1 VHPTPAGKRGRAAE
15 QLCAIAV
22 DLLTSE
28 GLRRTDE
35 PNPRWFFHDGNLW
48 TFDKRG
54 LHAALKKHLSRQ
66 IADGVLKLG
75 KPRDADV
82 SDLLAWAGHL
92 IDCGKV
98 ESAALTE
105 AEVGDML
112 SRGRKMIV
120 LNGGAIDLAG
130 DVPKLCRPVPK
141 DALVLKEEVVDAPCP
156 ERLENLPDT
165 ANIKEIFETSFGA
178 HWVIF
183 IDIVVQTLRGYAHKV
198 AAVAH
203 STARCTLKS
212 NVVALLAHALSGTRC
227 ANDADKY
234 MIGRAW
240 CSSASSRKTPMKE
253 TCATEYGSAFI
264 RSFDDVDVNQVC
276 MASILA
282 EQNPTRVQT
291 VAGFKR
297 TGLAPMYVITT
308 NRDPEA
314 IFANTPTP
322 AEADKIYCFDLDGNI
337 FARPVDSLSD
347 EEKER
352 RKKVEERFLILN
364 GLKPGTRALKQATA
378 LEFVALVV
386 SWLTGKMEAERAQ
399 AAELAPS
406 ITLSSRRRAAQQQ
419 LASAVQ
425 NTGDP
430 LERLRNWLAENRGR
444 FIQVAGAQLKRG
456 DIYTAAGVGV
466 FTAGGGKST
475 KAAGIL
481 NAWVSAHFTGAT
493 PEQTGGKAGYKGLR
507 LLPAAAVSRGVDTMD
522 ESGVPDDVSFVG
534 FPRTDP

>member
-1 VHPTPAGKRGRAAE
+1 MHPTPAGKRGRVDE
-15 QLCAIAV
+15 QLRAIAV

-28 GLRRTDE
+28 SLRRTDE
-35 PNPRWFFHDGNLW
+35 PSPRWFFHDGNLW
-48 TFDKRG
+48 AFHK
-54 LHAALKKHLSRQ
+54 LSVLAALKRHLSRQ
-66 IADGVLKLG
+66 IADGVLRLD

-82 SDLLAWAGHL
+82 NELLAWAGHL
-92 IDCGKV
+92 INCGDV

-105 AEVGDML
+105 TEVSDMF

-156 ERLENLPDT
+156 ETLEDLPDT
-165 ANIKEIFETSFGA
+165 ANMKEIFDTLFGA
-178 HWVIF
+178 NWVIF
-183 IDIVVQTLRGYAHKV
+183 IDLVVQTLLGYAHKV

-203 STARCTLKS
+203 STARSTLKS
-212 NVVALLAHALSGTRC
+212 NIMALLAHALSGTRC

-253 TCATEYGSAFI
+253 TCATEYGSAFV
-264 RSFDDVDVNQVC
+264 RSFDDVDIDQVY
-276 MASILA
+276 MAAILA
-282 EQNPTRVQT
+282 EQNPTRVQS

-297 TGLAPMYVITT
+297 TGLAPMYVFTT

-314 IFANTPTP
+314 IFATPPTT
-322 AEADKIYCFDLDGNI
+322 AEADKIYCFDLDGSL

-347 EEKER
+347 EEKAR
-352 RKKVEERFLILN
+352 REKVEERFLILN
-364 GLKPGTRALKQATA
+364 GLKPGTRALKQTTA
-378 LEFVALVV
+378 LEVASLVV
-386 SWLTGKMEAERAQ
+386 SWRTGKMAAERAQ
-399 AAELAPS
+399 AAELGPS
-406 ITLSSRRRAAQQQ
+406 LTLSRRRAAQQQ

-430 LERLRNWLAENRGR
+430 LERLRTWLAENRGR
-444 FIQVAGAQLKRG
+444 FIQIAGAQLKRG

-466 FTAGGGKST
+466 FTSGGGKST

-481 NAWVSAHFTGAT
+481 NAWVCANFTGAM
-493 PEQTGGKAGYKGLR
+493 PDQTGGKAGYKGLR
-507 LLPAAAVSRGVDTMD
+507 LLPAAAASRGVEAMEEDGM
-522 ESGVPDDVSFVG
+522 PDDVSFVG